1 MRFLVKKK
9 ITYSFL
15 ILVFFVFCFL
25 ILNKA
30 LIKDKTYSPEFKN
43 EKTTYLPNFSLPQL
57 YSSDTVQLTKII
69 QNNKFSL
76 VNVWASWCLPCREE
90 NDLLKRLSSINSLQI
105 IGINYKDRKKNSIK
119 FLNDYGNPFKYN
131 LVDKDGTASINL
143 GAYGVPETFLVN
155 KNRKILIKI
164 IGPINDNDVK
174 QIREIVNG

>member
-1 MRFLVKKK
+1 MRFLIKKK

-15 ILVFFVFCFL
+15 ILFFFVFCFL
-25 ILNKA
+25 VFNKA
-30 LIKDKTYSPEFKN
+30 LIKDKMYSPEFKN
-43 EKTTYLPNFSLPQL
+43 EKTTYLPNFSLPEL
-57 YSSDTVQLTKII
+57 YSSNEIRLSEVI
-69 QNNKFSL
+69 NNKEFSL
-76 VNVWASWCLPCREE
+76 VNIWASWCVPCREE
-90 NDLLKRLSSINSLQI
+90 NDVLKSLSRLSSLQI

-131 LVDKDGTASINL
+131 LVDKDGTESINL

-164 IGPINDNDVK
+164 IGPINDNHIK